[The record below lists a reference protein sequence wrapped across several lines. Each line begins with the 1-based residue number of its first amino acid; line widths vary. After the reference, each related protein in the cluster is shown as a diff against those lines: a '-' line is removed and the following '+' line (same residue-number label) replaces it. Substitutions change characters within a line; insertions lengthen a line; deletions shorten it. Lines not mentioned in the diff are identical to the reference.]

1 MSLAAAY
8 KRVIL
13 IWSTTPRAH
22 PWSAVGGGY
31 AFAVTARMLIGV
43 FLAAALLK
51 LAGMRLP
58 CHARARRS
66 YLAGG
71 LGIFGAMYGVYWGAR
86 YIDSGLIAVLFG
98 LAPLVTSVLASW
110 WLGEAAL
117 RPARVAGMLCGLA
130 GLLVVFGAGRQFPH
144 GDALAGMLV
153 VLLAVLIHS
162 ASLVWL
168 KRIGD
173 DSPPLATTVGSLA
186 VAVPLFV
193 LAWAGAGG
201 SMPSA
206 LSGRA
211 AAAIVYLGVFGSVL
225 GFALYYHVVRHLEAG
240 SVALITLLTPV
251 LALLLGQVA
260 NGETVQAQVWLGAG
274 LISLGLC
281 LHHGRSL
288 ARPWRARACGGR

>member
-1 MSLAAAY
+1 L
-8 KRVIL
+8 
-13 IWSTTPRAH
+13 
-22 PWSAVGGGY
+22 
-31 AFAVTARMLIGV
+31 
-43 FLAAALLK
+43 
-51 LAGMRLP
+51 
-58 CHARARRS
+58 
-66 YLAGG
+66 
-71 LGIFGAMYGVYWGAR
+71 
-86 YIDSGLIAVLFG
+86 
-98 LAPLVTSVLASW
+98 
-110 WLGEAAL
+110 
-117 RPARVAGMLCGLA
+117 
-130 GLLVVFGAGRQFPH
+130 
-144 GDALAGMLV
+144 
-153 VLLAVLIHS
+153 
-162 ASLVWL
+162 
-168 KRIGD
+168 
-173 DSPPLATTVGSLA
+173 GSLA

-201 SMPSA
+201 GMPSA

-225 GFALYYHVVRHLEAG
+225 GFALYYHVVRHLVAG